1 MPNVAEPAIVSE
13 ELDGEFYRLIPS
25 RFPTIDVYERVAPPG
40 RWPMLQQIETLTN
53 SRAKE
58 RQAMIGADQVES
70 PPPHLQNWNHAPFV
84 YVDPDGSAI
93 LSGAFGVLEVG
104 QDKETAIAMA
114 VARREAFL
122 SATRLDPHPLEMR
135 MLAHRISG
143 RFAALGDLSALSQS
157 ERWALGASLYEHW
170 DGAVFTCLETG
181 RGATIAVFNVESL
194 GRATQAEHYR
204 FVWDGS
210 RIRTVYNF
218 NDIGDGDGKGLDP
231 QSLCVGK
238 RAA

>member
-1 MPNVAEPAIVSE
+1 MPNVAEPAIIATQ
-13 ELDGEFYRLIPS
+13 LDREFYRLIPS
-25 RFPTIDVYERVAPPG
+25 RFPTIDVYERVAAPA
-40 RWPMLQQIETLTN
+40 RWPILQHIETLTN

-104 QDKETAIAMA
+104 DDRNTAIAMA

-122 SATRLDPHPLEMR
+122 SATSLEAHPLEMR
-135 MLAHRISG
+135 MLAHKVSG
-143 RFAALGDLSALSQS
+143 RFASLGDLSALSQS

-181 RGATIAVFNVESL
+181 CGETIAVFNVESL
-194 GRATQAEHYR
+194 GKATQAEHYR

-218 NDIGDGDGKGLDP
+218 NDLGDADGKGFDP
-231 QSLCVGK
+231 QLLISAN
-238 RAA
+238 AAA